1 MRFIGRAV
9 SRWGRTSTV
18 VRSTGCPGFV
28 RKWGSSTKL
37 YRSRKF
43 LMKFYRLLTTARPVW
58 VERARHRTDLYLTLR
73 VLLSRAYGSKKA
85 WPAISWHEEMADTQ
99 PVVAHTL
106 SSREFGCRE
115 TSLRL

>member
-9 SRWGRTSTV
+9 SRWARTSTV

-28 RKWGSSTKL
+28 RKWGYSTKL

-43 LMKFYRLLTTARPVW
+43 LMKFYRLLTTARLVR
-58 VERARHRTDLYLTLR
+58 VKGARHRTDSYLTLR
-73 VLLSRAYGSKKA
+73 VPLSRAYGSKKV
-85 WPAISWHEEMADTQ
+85 WPAISWHEEMADTR
-99 PVVAHTL
+99 PVVPHSH

-115 TSLRL
+115 TSLRI